1 MSRGFTDFK
10 NGFLIPINYKIWPH
24 ENTNKQENAQQK
36 RVHKDCHVVLKT
48 NTVLSRKEL
57 SLHSGH

>member
-36 RVHKDCHVVLKT
+36 RVHMVLKT